1 MEKSNTQENTSG
13 RGKQF
18 VAPPEIRRWNWGAFL
33 LNWIWGIG
41 NGTYIALLMFVPL
54 VNIVMLFVLGAKG
67 SEWAWQNRYWRD
79 VEHFKSTQRKWAW
92 AGLIFVVVFLP
103 TCIAVPMTAMKR
115 SDAFS
120 MSLSEIQ
127 RNEQLIEELGE
138 PIEAGLFVTG
148 NIQISGPDGEAELQY
163 SVEGSRAEGQAF
175 VYARKHAGL
184 WELKELVV
192 ETPGKRIGVI
202 APQKESSE

>member
-1 MEKSNTQENTSG
+1 VDNNNTQENTSG

-18 VAPPEIRRWNWGAFL
+18 IAPPEIRRWNWGAFL

-79 VEHFKSTQRKWAW
+79 IEHFKTTQRKWAW
-92 AGLIFVVVFLP
+92 AGLIFIVVLLP
-103 TCIAVPMTAMKR
+103 TCIGVPMAAMKN
-115 SDAFS
+115 SEAFG
-120 MSLSEIQ
+120 LSFAEVQ
-127 RNEQLIEELGE
+127 RNEQLRMELGE

-148 NIQISGPDGEAELQY
+148 NIQISGPDGEANLQY
-163 SVEGSRAEGQAF
+163 SVEGPKAEGQVY
-175 VYARKHAGL
+175 VYALKHAGL
-184 WELKELVV
+184 WELQELVI
-192 ETPGKRIGVI
+192 ETPGKRIAVI
-202 APQKESSE
+202 EPQQ